1 MKNFFLKITKSINY
15 EQAISYYIQQKNQNI
30 SQGTNY
36 IIRELQNSRNE
47 ILNYPKYVSN
57 YEKLEEMKEKYIIY
71 INMLY
76 IVKKN
81 IIFGNED
88 YSVNLNFN
96 WTDILT
102 EKEFISNNIDFEYY
116 NSLFN
121 LASIYYLIGLN
132 NKNSNNDQM
141 SIYFKNALSI
151 FKIIKNEC
159 YKKINKNEL
168 CFDLYP
174 SYLEYCC
181 NLCIIQGQLFLV
193 KLLKNNLEIEK
204 RMYLNISKM
213 FRESFKLFHKFP
225 LNRYL
230 NQNIENYLII
240 NSIYYE
246 GITFLKLRE
255 NEEKK
260 FNEIKEG
267 YGDAIY
273 YQFLAIEKF
282 NQYKNNIKILNID
295 DEYDINK
302 IYNEQIEYGN
312 QMMENNKNY
321 KSKIPNNID
330 INKLSDKNYINE
342 ILPQYLFINEN
353 FTLQNNQINQIN
365 SELEKLIPN
374 EIKTL
379 IFEYKNKMDEYI
391 KLKLNNFPNP
401 IQINNYINNLNLP
414 NKYTIK
420 VIEDLPNNSN
430 INLPDEIKMKI
441 LQIQKIGNTNIL
453 NKFIYDIKN
462 KSNDLIN
469 KLNKLMQL
477 LNIEYN
483 EDNKIRNLFP
493 RGYEYTPKSNEVN
506 KQYISEINGY
516 LNQLNNTKQFDIQQ
530 ENELIQYQNNFEIL
544 NQSIEFINKNIPGRI
559 VEGKENLSQQDI
571 NIRESILEIYILSDK
586 LNEIINC
593 IYEYL
598 NNDNKLLYIFSE
610 IYFHQKENNI
620 FNNFKIEIDDKIR
633 EIGFIV
639 NIINEKK
646 SILEYN
652 INLLKNDTNN
662 NIKIQEGL
670 NYINSLESISNLYLN
685 KYESLRNGLNFY
697 FQIET
702 KINDL
707 IVSTNKFIEEREN
720 NKRNF
725 VFFQTNKT
733 YEEYMKD
740 VFSKNPDKEKNP
752 FTYMNVSSS
761 LILNSSFEKKQISP
775 NQFQNQQINFQ
786 NNNNNQFNNNK

>member
-1 MKNFFLKITKSINY
+1 MKPFFLKITKNINY
-15 EQAISYYIQQKNQNI
+15 EETITVFIQQKNQTI

-36 IIRELQNSRNE
+36 IIKELQNSRNE
-47 ILNYPKYVSN
+47 ILNYPKYVTDFEKIDKMRQN
-57 YEKLEEMKEKYIIY
+57 YTIY

-81 IIFGNED
+81 ILFGNED
-88 YSVNLNFN
+88 YTVNLNFN
-96 WTDILT
+96 WTDTLT
-102 EKEFISNNIDFEYY
+102 ETEFNSNNIDFEYY
-116 NSLFN
+116 NALFN
-121 LASIYYLIGLN
+121 LGTIYYLIGLN

-159 YKKINKNEL
+159 NNKLNKNEL

-174 SYLEYCC
+174 SYLEFCC

-193 KLLKNNLEIEK
+193 KLLKNNLEIEY
-204 RMYLNISKM
+204 RMYLNISNM
-213 FRESFKLFHKFP
+213 FRESFKLFNQFP

-230 NQNIENYLII
+230 NKNIENYLYT
-240 NSIYYE
+240 NSIFYE
-246 GITFLKLRE
+246 GISCLKLRE

-260 FNEIKEG
+260 FNEIEEG
-267 YGDAIY
+267 YNNAIY

-282 NQYKNNIKILNID
+282 TQYKNNIIILNVN
-295 DEYDINK
+295 DENDINK

-312 QMMENNKNY
+312 QMMEKNKIN
-321 KSKIPNNID
+321 KSTISDNID
-330 INKLSDKNYINE
+330 INKISDKNYINE
-342 ILPQYLFINEN
+342 KLPQYLFINEN
-353 FTLQNNQINQIN
+353 FTLQNNQINQMN
-365 SELEKLIPN
+365 SELEKLIPYQ
-374 EIKTL
+374 IKEL
-379 IFEYKNKMDEYI
+379 IDEYKKKMTEYI
-391 KLKLNNFPNP
+391 KTKLNNFPNQT
-401 IQINNYINNLNLP
+401 QIINYINNLNLP
-414 NKYTIK
+414 IKYTIK
-420 VIEDLPNNSN
+420 VIEDLPKKAN
-430 INLPDEIKMKI
+430 IDLPDEIKMKI
-441 LQIQKIGNTNIL
+441 VKIHQIGNTNIL
-453 NKFIYDIKN
+453 NKLINDIKN
-462 KSNDLIN
+462 KSNDLFNI
-469 KLNKLMQL
+469 LNQAIQL
-477 LNIEYN
+477 LNFEMN
-483 EDNKIRNLFP
+483 EDNKIRTLFP
-493 RGYEYTPKSNEVN
+493 RDYDYIPRSNDVN
-506 KQYISEINGY
+506 IKYKNEIKVFF
-516 LNQLNNTKQFDIQQ
+516 NQLKNTKQFDIQQ

-544 NQSIEFINKNIPGRI
+544 NKSIEILNKNIPGRI
-559 VEGKENLSQQDI
+559 IQGKENLTQQDF
-571 NIRESILEIYILSDK
+571 NIRETILDIYILSDK

-593 IYEYL
+593 INEYL
-598 NNDNKLLYIFSE
+598 NDDNRLLYSFSD

-620 FNNFKIEIDDKIR
+620 FNNFTKEIDDKIS
-633 EIGFIV
+633 EIEFIF

-646 SILEYN
+646 NILEYN

-707 IVSTNKFIEEREN
+707 IVATNKFIEEREN